1 MKTFLTFILLQRT
14 RRNLAL
20 LTFVLALALLAAC
33 APEGETSRCV
43 QLVLNTEALQPS
55 TTFELRFDQPVIAV
69 SEIGKSNALSPL
81 LIAPKL
87 RGHFTWLSQRSGVFT
102 PLEPTRLATTY
113 CFTVR
118 PGLKSPDGRP
128 LDARLRRTLR
138 TPEFAATPQGINFSP
153 RNVPPVPE
161 IILQFNADVSPD
173 LARPYLEFRDA
184 TGRRMPVLTTQP
196 QISDAWTAGYGR
208 GFSSSTWSEQ
218 FSLARRPP
226 SDPLANPGRST
237 ISNHLVVTPVRP
249 LPLGDGWQLIVSR
262 DLPAAG
268 RDLRLPSELVV
279 RLGNVIP
286 LALTEAIAHNGPRD
300 GKRISLRFSKPLSPD
315 LRGTNVMDWISVT
328 PAPPNFATF
337 VWGSGVELRG
347 DFSLKQNYRVTTRA
361 GLSAEDTSK
370 IALPL
375 TNDLTFVPLPP
386 RLYLPA
392 FATEQLASG
401 RRVFEIEAI
410 NTGPVRVR
418 PRQLDRH
425 SLIHALRGFQRYFKH
440 EDGDWNWR
448 EPFRAIDFN
457 LIAGP
462 QIFDRTYPV
471 KTSSD
476 IPARLK
482 VAWDDVLG
490 AERAG
495 AVFLQAEHSN
505 PDSTRRASQGA
516 QALVQVTDL
525 GLAWKIG
532 GEEITLCVF
541 SLRTG
546 QPVPAARLNLL
557 TDDSVSLAEKLTGT
571 NGLVTLPLGTNAVW
585 ILAEAGT
592 DLHAARL
599 NDHAINSSG
608 FGVPVAWRGDAPEN
622 IETFLFTDRTVY
634 RPGETVHLKAIARE
648 RTSDVLNPPREK
660 QAELRLR
667 DPRGDVVFR
676 TNLVFSEY
684 GSLDQSVVLPEGVR
698 GDYAFELSLA
708 TGNCWHR
715 IQVADFQANAFNVT
729 LDAREDYTAGE
740 ALAIPL
746 TARYYLGAPLTRA
759 KVSWSLEAADAGFA
773 PDGFG
778 EFQFTTGWL
787 DSRFERNRG
796 SFSSHGEGE
805 YRAGTN
811 FILTPE
817 VPFNPRA
824 PQPRRIHLRAELT
837 DLNQQTIA
845 HSVEFLRHSSDF
857 YLGLKTMQN
866 VLRAG
871 EPLPLRFVAVGS
883 DAQPWPKTV
892 PVNVAIHRIDHQ
904 TLRYQG
910 AGRSAAFRTE
920 ITLTNVLNL
929 EIPPETPRRL
939 GTKWS
944 LSDAPLTPGLVIDE
958 PGEYLVEARA
968 MDDSGREVLTAQTF
982 YLAGPQE
989 KSWAYRNETQITL
1002 VPDRASYRAGDKA
1015 ILLVQTPISGTAL
1028 VTVERERVMRS
1039 FVTEL
1044 RGNAPAI
1051 EIPIDEND
1059 APNVFV
1065 SVMLW
1070 RGVADDTR
1078 RVSAPDY
1085 RIGYCE
1091 LRVESSRHQL
1101 NVAVSSDAPSY
1112 RPGDYVQASAQIT
1125 DTRGQPVPE
1134 AEVTLYAVDEGI
1146 LSLTGEATPDPLRF
1160 FVRPR
1165 PLAVTSGL
1173 TLPHLLTE
1181 DPERLQFGNKG
1192 FLIGG
1197 GGRERLRKDFLPCAF
1212 WSASLL
1218 TDREG
1223 RVRARFPAPDNLTRY
1238 RLVAVA
1244 HTRASQF
1251 GSGATGFEINKPL
1264 MIEPSLPRFANV
1276 TDRLQARA
1284 VVLNRTD
1291 HPGDVVVTLQLD
1303 ATASLEPKTLTNRV
1317 HVPAK
1322 SSVPVEFPI
1331 QFHAPGT
1338 ATWIWKASFD
1348 DTQLHPNFRDSVQS
1362 TLPVGH
1368 VAPLRREIHLART
1381 DAAVTNLLSGVDPQI
1396 LEGRGTIT
1404 VNIANT
1410 RLAELGEAASQLLHY
1425 PYGCVEQTSSS
1436 LLPWITLRQAPSLLP
1451 ALRQKPEAMDM
1462 AIRAGVQRLFSMQ
1475 NWDGGLGYW
1484 PGARESMPWG
1494 SAYGAFVLALAQ
1506 RGGVAVPAAR
1516 FEALLKYLR
1525 EQISGATGRGAQGF
1539 EQCLALYALALAG
1552 RAEPSYHELL
1562 FKDRDG
1568 FSTEARALLALA
1580 ILESNGPDSLVTELL
1595 GPSLLAKSVGPRD
1608 DFGCGA
1614 REQAIQLLA
1623 WTRHRPSSP
1632 AVDRLATELAQG
1644 RLNAH
1649 WGTTQGNAWALY
1661 ALTEYAR
1668 RVEGVLDSASA
1679 SIRFGGTEV
1688 AFQLS
1693 GGPTNFTASFANA
1706 GGAGNATLRL
1716 ENPERR
1722 RLYVRLTAEGR
1733 SLAALQPRQDR
1744 GFGITRQYEK
1754 IDDTGG
1760 RTSTNDWR
1768 VGDRVLVTLTLDAH
1782 QPARY
1787 VAVDDPLP
1795 ALFEAVNSN
1804 FVSQEVAG
1812 GVTAAA
1818 QSSNWWSDFHELRN
1832 DRVLFFRNHLEAGRH
1847 VIRYLARVR
1856 AAGAATAPSVKVEEM
1871 YHPERFGFSESAAL
1885 STRGAEHE

>member
-1 MKTFLTFILLQRT
+1 VPL
-14 RRNLAL
+14 
-20 LTFVLALALLAAC
+20 VLAWLPAC
-33 APEGETSRCV
+33 APEGETSRGV
-43 QLVLNTEALQPS
+43 QLVLNTDALQPA
-55 TTFELRFDQPVIAV
+55 TTFELRFDQPVVTAG
-69 SEIGKSNALSPL
+69 EIGQSNAVSPL
-81 LIAPKL
+81 LITPKL
-87 RGHFTWLSQRSGVFT
+87 LGSFTWLSQRSGVFT
-102 PLEPTRLATTY
+102 PAEPTRLATAYRCTL
-113 CFTVR
+113 R
-118 PGLKSPDGRP
+118 AGLRAPDGSP
-128 LDARLRRTLR
+128 LAAQLRRTLH
-138 TPEFAATPQGINFSP
+138 TPEFEATSSPLWFSS
-153 RNVPPVPE
+153 RNVPFEPGVV
-161 IILQFNADVSPD
+161 LKFNADVSPE
-173 LARPYLEFRDA
+173 LARPYLEFRDTA
-184 TGRRMPVLTTQP
+184 GRRMPARVVRVDP
-196 QISDAWTAGYGR
+196 AHSASFHDGS
-208 GFSSSTWSEQ
+208 GFNSTWRDQ
-218 FSLARRPP
+218 FPRSVPGESVELA
-226 SDPLANPGRST
+226 T
-237 ISNHLVVTPVRP
+237 ISLSNRLVVTPARP
-249 LPLGDGWQLIVSR
+249 LPIGNGWQLIVSR
-262 DLPAAG
+262 NLPAAD
-268 RDLRLPSELVV
+268 REMRLPSEFVV
-279 RLGNVIP
+279 KLGDVIP
-286 LALTEAIAHNGPRD
+286 FVFKEALAHNGPRD
-300 GKRISLRFSKPLSPD
+300 GKRIALRFNKSLSPE
-315 LRGTNVMDWISVT
+315 LRGSNLTEWISVT
-328 PAPPNFATF
+328 PAPTNLATL

-347 DFSLKQNYRVTTRA
+347 DFSLQQNYRLTIRA
-361 GLSAEDTSK
+361 GLRAEDGST

-375 TNDLTFVPLPP
+375 TNDLTFAPLPP

-392 FATEQLASG
+392 FATGQLASG

-418 PRQLDRH
+418 ARQLDRH
-425 SLIHALRGFQRYFKH
+425 SLIHALRGYQRYFKH

-462 QIFDRTYPV
+462 QIFDRSYPV
-471 KTSSD
+471 KRPPD
-476 IPARLK
+476 VPARLE

-490 AERAG
+490 EGRAK
-495 AVFLQAEHSN
+495 AVFLQAEHAN
-505 PDSTRRASQGA
+505 ADSTRRASQGAQGA

-532 GEEITLCVF
+532 GEDITLCVF

-546 QPVPAARLNLL
+546 HPVPGARLNLL
-557 TDDSVSLAEKLTGT
+557 TDDSISLAEKITGT

-585 ILAEAGT
+585 ILAEAGA

-608 FGVPVAWRGDAPEN
+608 LGVPVAWRGDAPEN
-622 IETFLFTDRTVY
+622 IETFLFTDRSVY

-648 RTSDVLNPPREK
+648 RAPGALILPRGK
-660 QAELRLR
+660 PAELRLR
-667 DPRGDVVFR
+667 DPRGHVVFR
-676 TNLVFSEY
+676 TNLVFSGY
-684 GSLDQSVVLPEGVR
+684 GSLDQSVILPEGTR
-698 GDYAFELSLA
+698 GDYAFELSLPP
-708 TGNCWHR
+708 GNFWHR

-729 LDAREDYTAGE
+729 LDAQENYAAGE

-773 PDGFG
+773 PDGFDD
-778 EFQFTTGWL
+778 FQFTTGWL
-787 DSRFERNRG
+787 DSRLSRTPG
-796 SFSSHGEGE
+796 SFSTHGEGE
-805 YRAGTN
+805 YHAGTN

-817 VPFNPRA
+817 VPFNLRA
-824 PQPRRIHLRAELT
+824 PQPRRLHLRAELT

-845 HSVEFLRHSSDF
+845 RSVEFIRHSSDF

-866 VLRAG
+866 VFRAG
-871 EPLPLRFVAVGS
+871 EPLPLRFVAVGR
-883 DAQPWPKTV
+883 DGQPWPKTV
-892 PVNVAIHRIDHQ
+892 PVHVAFHRIDHQ

-910 AGRSAAFRTE
+910 AGRAAAFRTE
-920 ITLTNVLNL
+920 LALTNVLNL
-929 EIPPETPRRL
+929 QIPTETPRCL
-939 GTKWS
+939 GTKWD
-944 LSDAPLTPGLVIDE
+944 LSDAPLAPGVVIDQ

-968 MDDSGREVLTAQTF
+968 MDDGGREVLTAQTF

-989 KSWAYRNETQITL
+989 KSWAYRNETQVTL

-1015 ILLVQTPISGTAL
+1015 MLLVQTPISGTAL

-1039 FVTEL
+1039 FLTEL

-1059 APNVFV
+1059 APNVFI

-1078 RVSAPDY
+1078 RVRAPDY

-1160 FVRPR
+1160 FIRPR

-1173 TLPHLLTE
+1173 TLPQLLTE

-1212 WSASLL
+1212 WSASML
-1218 TDREG
+1218 TDRDG
-1223 RVRARFPAPDNLTRY
+1223 RVQARFPAPDNITRY
-1238 RLVAVA
+1238 RLIAVA
-1244 HTRASQF
+1244 HTRSSQF
-1251 GSGATGFEINKPL
+1251 GSGAAGFEINKPL
-1264 MIEPSLPRFANV
+1264 MIEPALPRFANV

-1284 VVLNRTD
+1284 VVLNHTD
-1291 HPGDVVVTLQLD
+1291 QPGDIVVTLQLD
-1303 ATASLEPKTLTNRV
+1303 GTASPETKTLTNRV

-1322 SSVPVEFPI
+1322 SSMPVEFPI
-1331 QFHAPGT
+1331 QFHGPGT

-1348 DTQLHPNFRDSVQS
+1348 DTQLNPNFHDSVQS

-1381 DAAVTNLLSGVDPQI
+1381 DGDLTNLLSEVDPQI

-1404 VNIANT
+1404 VNVANT

-1425 PYGCVEQTSSS
+1425 PYGCVEQTGSS
-1436 LLPWITLRQAPSLLP
+1436 LLPWITLRQVPSLLP
-1451 ALRQKPEAMDM
+1451 GLRLKPEAMDA
-1462 AIRAGVQRLFSMQ
+1462 AIRSGVQRLFSMQ

-1506 RGGVAVPAAR
+1506 REGIDVPAAR
-1516 FEALLKYLR
+1516 FGALLKYLR
-1525 EQISGATGRGAQGF
+1525 EQIAGATGRGSQGF

-1552 RAEPSYHELL
+1552 HAEPAYHELL
-1562 FKDRDG
+1562 FKDRNG

-1580 ILESNGPDSLVTELL
+1580 ILESNGPDSLVTELIDAAS
-1595 GPSLLAKSVGPRD
+1595 PAKSFGARD

-1614 REQAIQLLA
+1614 REQAIVLLA
-1623 WTRHRPSSP
+1623 MTRHRPSSP
-1632 AVDRLATELAQG
+1632 VVDRLATELAQG

-1649 WGTTQGNAWALY
+1649 WGTTQGNAWALF

-1668 RVEGVLDSASA
+1668 RVEGVLDRATASL
-1679 SIRFGGTEV
+1679 RFGGREV

-1693 GGPTNFTASFANA
+1693 EGPTNFTASFTNA
-1706 GGAGNATLRL
+1706 GGAGNVTLHL
-1716 ENPERR
+1716 DNPERR
-1722 RLYVRLTAEGR
+1722 RLYVRVTAEGR

-1744 GFGITRQYEK
+1744 GFGITREYEK
-1754 IDDTGG
+1754 LDDTGG
-1760 RTSTNDWR
+1760 RASTNDWR
-1768 VGDRVLVTLTLDAH
+1768 VGDRVLVTLTLNAH

-1795 ALFEAVNSN
+1795 ALFEALNAN

-1812 GVTAAA
+1812 GVAAAA
-1818 QSSNWWSDFHELRN
+1818 QASNWWSDFHELRN
-1832 DRVLFFRNHLEAGRH
+1832 DRVLFFRNHLEPGRH

-1856 AAGAATAPSVKVEEM
+1856 AAGTATAPSVKVEEM
-1871 YHPERFGFSESAAL
+1871 YHPERFGLSETIVLSARA
-1885 STRGAEHE
+1885 AERE